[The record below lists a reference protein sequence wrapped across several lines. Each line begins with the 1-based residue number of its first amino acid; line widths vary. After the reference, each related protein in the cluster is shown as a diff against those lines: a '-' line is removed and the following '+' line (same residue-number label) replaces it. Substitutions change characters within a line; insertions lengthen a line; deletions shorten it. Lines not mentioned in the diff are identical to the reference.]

1 MEMSQAERKQYTSV
15 QFDKSD
21 IAEILELAK
30 KLEAQLHIR
39 LSQRMAV
46 MYAVRELNKKKR

>member
-1 MEMSQAERKQYTSV
+1 MEVTQARKAYRNI
-15 QFDKSD
+15 QFEESD

-30 KLEAQLHIR
+30 KLESKLNIR

-46 MYAVRELNKKKR
+46 MYAVRELAKKKD